1 MREFFRSSTLIVVPF
16 PIVQFFGLLLVFT
29 NSKKSSWKWVENL
42 KQSAKKFIKRFNL
55 LFFVTDMYQMW
66 YLDAA
71 KMFFGSVL
79 QFLFQ
84 MWILRAAMY
93 YGDAKLSQYLSVLS
107 DILNIRQVLMLLASL
122 CKVSNAK
129 IIPFFAV
136 KFPSNFCFLQM
147 TKMMKKKKKLLG

>member
-1 MREFFRSSTLIVVPF
+1 MAIFQRKLGRMLLSRYDINILTFENIFQIINIDNSTISNCSIIWSF
-16 PIVQFFGLLLVFT
+16 AGIHKFEK
-29 NSKKSSWKWVENL
+29 NSWKWVENL

-93 YGDAKLSQYLSVLS
+93 YGDAKLSQYLSVMS
-107 DILNIRQVLMLLASL
+107 DILNIRKVLM
-122 CKVSNAK
+122 
-129 IIPFFAV
+129 
-136 KFPSNFCFLQM
+136 
-147 TKMMKKKKKLLG
+147 